1 MPKLTREKFKEL
13 TKQSVQQS
21 KDRAGKTVIT
31 IGKGSCGIA
40 AGAQKAEDVIT
51 RELLKYKIKNV
62 ELRIAGCLGNCFQE
76 PIVEVQLPGEKSII
90 YGQVDEDT
98 AVQIVSKHILK
109 SEPYKEKVLDMH
121 KYQNKQQRIVL
132 RNCGVIDPENIQDY
146 FVQTGYQAL
155 EKVLFEMTPDQ
166 VLSELKL
173 SGLRGRGGAGYPT
186 GLKWTFTKNAPGETK
201 YVICNADEGDPGA
214 YMDRSTLEGD
224 PHSILEAMTIAG
236 YTVGAGEG
244 IIYIRAEYPLAIKR
258 LNLAIEQSRALGLL
272 GENILGSGFSFDIEL
287 RLGAGAFVCGEE
299 TALLASIE
307 GERGMPKPRPPFPAT
322 SGLWGKPTVINN
334 VETWA
339 NIPVIINKGSAWFA
353 GIGTEKSK
361 GTKVFAVTGKI
372 ANSGLIE
379 VPMGTTLREIVY
391 DICGGILHKRKFKAV
406 QTGGPSGGV
415 IPEKFLDTPIDYDN
429 LVAIGSMM
437 GSGGM
442 IVMNEDDCILDVT
455 RFYLQFSVDE
465 SCGKCLPCRVGG
477 FQLLQI
483 LEKITKGLG
492 TDFDIYNLKRISRA
506 MQKASLCGLG
516 QTASNPVVSTL
527 NYFAHEY
534 KEHIVDKKCRAKKC
548 TKLIMYEIDQKK
560 CTKCSICQRNC
571 QVKAIPGSREEG
583 FEIDQTKCIKCGV
596 CFDKCKFAAIKKG

>member
-1 MPKLTREKFKEL
+1 MAKLTRETFLAERVKPALQGPEGF
-13 TKQSVQQS
+13 
-21 KDRAGKTVIT
+21 VIT

-40 AGAQKAEDVIT
+40 AGAQKAEEVI
-51 RELLKYKIKNV
+51 REELAKQELKNV
-62 ELRIAGCLGNCFQE
+62 TLRIAGCMGNCFEE
-76 PIVEVQLPGEKSII
+76 PIVEVQIPGEVPQI
-90 YGQVDEDT
+90 YRRVDIET
-98 AVQIVSKHILK
+98 AKKIVTKHVLK
-109 SEPYKEKVLDMH
+109 NELVKDNLLDKQRYKG
-121 KYQNKQQRIVL
+121 KQQRIVL

-146 FVQTGYQAL
+146 FTHEGYQAL
-155 EKVLFEMTPDQ
+155 EKALFQMTPDQ
-166 VLSELKL
+166 VIDELKS
-173 SGLRGRGGAGYPT
+173 SGLRGRGGAGFPT
-186 GLKWTFTKNAPGETK
+186 GLKWSFTRNAPGDTK
-201 YVICNADEGDPGA
+201 YVVCNADEGDPGA

-236 YTVGAGEG
+236 FTVGAREG
-244 IIYIRAEYPLAIKR
+244 IIYIRAEYPLAIER
-258 LNLAIEQSRALGLL
+258 LNKAIGQSRALGLL
-272 GENILGSGFSFDIEL
+272 GENILGSNFSFDIEL

-322 SGLWGKPTVINN
+322 HGLWGKPTVINN

-353 GIGTEKSK
+353 AIGTEKSK
-361 GTKVFAVTGKI
+361 GTKVFAVTGKV
-372 ANSGLIE
+372 ARSGLIE
-379 VPMGTTLREIVY
+379 VPMGTTLREIVF
-391 DICGGILHKRKFKAV
+391 DICGGILNDRKFKAV

-429 LVAIGSMM
+429 LVEIGSMM

-442 IVMNEDDCILDVT
+442 IVMDEDDCMLDVT
-455 RFYLQFSVDE
+455 KFYLQFSVDE

-477 FQLLQI
+477 YQLLQI
-483 LEKITKGLG
+483 MDGITKGTG
-492 TDFDIYNLKRISRA
+492 TDFDVYNLKRISKA

-527 NYFAHEY
+527 NYFVHEY

-548 TKLIMYEIDQKK
+548 KQLLAYSIDQKK

-571 QVKAIPGSREEG
+571 PAKAIPGSRDAG
-583 FEIDQTKCIKCGV
+583 FTIDQALCIKCGV